1 MTVRDALPRK
11 HATGRSASTFRSRE
25 ASSPHLSKGARRRD
39 TDDMKPDDSKSSSG
53 ERPSYPPGRQPYD
66 KLVGM
71 RVGALVG
78 GLIGGLGAF
87 LLGGIFAWLIVIGA
101 VLGGVIGHR
110 MGES

>member
-1 MTVRDALPRK
+1 MGFPRSTPRLTDLDLELP
-11 HATGRSASTFRSRE
+11 GNLF
-25 ASSPHLSKGARRRD
+25 PHLSKVARRRD
-39 TDDMKPDDSKSSSG
+39 TDDMKPDDSKSSAG

-87 LLGGIFAWLIVIGA
+87 LLGGVFAWLIAIGA